1 MSFLPANIYLD
12 YLLNLRHMPFQHLIG
27 QEQSMFGAYGLRVWL
42 MVLIISVKRLIISG
56 IQRVNQYDLTQIVQN
71 LSDKSL
77 SIG

>member
-1 MSFLPANIYLD
+1 
-12 YLLNLRHMPFQHLIG
+12 
-27 QEQSMFGAYGLRVWL
+27 MFGAYGLRVWL

-77 SIG
+77 SIE